1 MKTQNKKGFTIVELV
16 IVIAVIAILAAV
28 LIPTFINLTK
38 KANESAD
45 IQACRQMNTQLA
57 INEVL
62 KGKSITEVH
71 AALKS
76 GGMDTENYTPLVEG
90 HYFFWDSKLNRIL
103 YMDAKNNVLY
113 PEEYK
118 GTTGAEGQRLSL
130 NGKIG
135 MTEVTPGDGG
145 VYTISTAEQLYWL
158 SEKKRET
165 KNAVQIKFTV
175 DKIDLKGADIGFQF
189 SNGNKD
195 TAFTCTIVG
204 NGEGGTTLYGL
215 AQITNAYIGT
225 ANVGDNA
232 GKAYGCGF
240 VQLVEGKVNITIKNL
255 TIANSTVG
263 NLEIGGVGAVV
274 GKSQAK
280 DGNNP
285 TVTLEGVTVKDSVI
299 NGRNKVGGLIGNVGS
314 TVLRITDCRVENV
327 TVNCS
332 EGQGGKV
339 IGAIYG
345 GDSKLTIDK
354 AFSPEWVKNSTVNL
368 VKGAVE
374 RDTKKAEVSYKTNDG
389 KATIPIASGTL
400 LVRKYN
406 MKDGKLI
413 QAAEYRMFNQNAY
426 MSVEITNCGGKFEY
440 KIGSVLQKDV
450 TATTHEHNKDK
461 TIDGR
466 YAKVDENKNM
476 CFPCWIV
483 TQ

>member
-90 HYFFWDSKLNRIL
+90 HYFFWDSELNRIL
-103 YMDAKNNVLY
+103 YMDAGNNVLY

-118 GTTGAEGQRLSL
+118 NAPCADGQRLSL

-135 MTEVTPGDGG
+135 MEEAKLGNDGF
-145 VYTISTAEQLYWL
+145 YSISSAEELYWL
-158 SEKKRET
+158 SEQNCKT
-165 KNAVQIKFTV
+165 KNAVNIRFIV

-189 SNGNKD
+189 SNENQAS
-195 TAFTCTIVG
+195 TFECTI
-204 NGEGGTTLYGL
+204 ESTASGGTTLYGL
-215 AQITNAYIGT
+215 AQITKAYTGS
-225 ANVGDNA
+225 NKDNDNA
-232 GKAYGCGF
+232 GKDYACGF
-240 VQLVEGKVNITIKNL
+240 VQLVEGDVKITIKNL
-255 TIANSTVG
+255 TIANSTIG

-274 GKSQAK
+274 GKSQEK
-280 DGNNP
+280 GSGKP
-285 TVTLEGVTVKDSVI
+285 VVILEKVKVQNSVI

-314 TVLRITDCRVENV
+314 TQLSIKNCWVENV

-345 GDSKLTIDK
+345 SSSVTIDK
-354 AFSPEWVKNSTVNL
+354 EFSSWVKDSTVNL

-374 RDTKKAEVSYKTNDG
+374 RDTKKAEVSYTVKDNDG
-389 KATIPIASGTL
+389 KDKIIEIASGTL
-400 LVRKYN
+400 LVRKYDVVN
-406 MKDGKLI
+406 GVLT
-413 QAAEYRMFNQNAY
+413 QVNQYRMFNQNAY
-426 MSVEITNCGGKFEY
+426 MSVEVTNCYGKFTY
-440 KIGSVLQKDV
+440 IIGNTTKDV
-450 TATTHEHNKDK
+450 TQTNKK
-461 TIDGR
+461 C
-466 YAKVDENKNM
+466 YVNVDEANK
-476 CFPCWIV
+476 FYPCWIV

>member
-103 YMDAKNNVLY
+103 YMDADDKVLY

-118 GTTGAEGQRLSL
+118 KNTTYAKGQRLSL

-135 MTEVTPGDGG
+135 MKEVKPDGSG
-145 VYTISTAEQLYWL
+145 VYSISNAEQLYWL
-158 SEKKRET
+158 SEQKRET
-165 KNAVQIKFTV
+165 KGEVKIRFIASE
-175 DKIDLKGADIGFQF
+175 IDLKGADIGFQF

-195 TAFTCTIVG
+195 TTFTCTIEG

-225 ANVGDNA
+225 ENVGDNA

-240 VQLVEGKVNITIKNL
+240 VQLVEGNVKITIKNL

-274 GKSQAK
+274 GKSQGGK
-280 DGNNP
+280 P
-285 TVTLEGVTVKDSVI
+285 EVTLENVKVQNSVI

-314 TVLRITDCRVENV
+314 TKLTITDCKVENV

-345 GDSKLTIDK
+345 SSSVTIDK
-354 AFSPEWVKNSTVNL
+354 EFSSWVKDSTVNL

-374 RDTKKAEVSYKTNDG
+374 RDNKSAEASYKTNDG

-450 TATTHEHNKDK
+450 TATTHAHGND
-461 TIDGR
+461 DR
-466 YAKVDENKNM
+466 YAKVDGTEDKF
-476 CFPCWIV
+476 FPCWIV
-483 TQ
+483 T

>member
-90 HYFFWDSKLNRIL
+90 HYFFWDSELNRIL
-103 YMDAKNNVLY
+103 YMDADDNVLY

-118 GTTGAEGQRLSL
+118 KNTTYAKGQRLSL

-135 MTEVTPGDGG
+135 MEEVTPGNDD
-145 VYTISTAEQLYWL
+145 VYSISSAEQLYWL
-158 SEKKRET
+158 SEQSRSYKI
-165 KNAVQIKFTV
+165 KNNVKIKFTAP
-175 DKIDLKGADIGFQF
+175 DIDLKGADIGFLF
-189 SNGNKD
+189 SNESKD
-195 TAFTCTIVG
+195 TPFTCTIEG
-204 NGEGGTTLYGL
+204 AQSGGTTLYGL
-215 AQITNAYIGT
+215 AQITKAYTGS
-225 ANVGDNA
+225 NKDNDNA
-232 GKAYGCGF
+232 GKDYACGF
-240 VQLVEGKVNITIKNL
+240 VQLVEGNVKITIKNL

-274 GKSQAK
+274 GKSQAIK
-280 DGNNP
+280 DGKP
-285 TVTLEGVTVKDSVI
+285 VVILEKVKVQDSVI

-314 TVLRITDCRVENV
+314 TKLTITDCKVENV

-345 GDSKLTIDK
+345 SSSVTIDEE
-354 AFSPEWVKNSTVNL
+354 FSEWVKDSTVNL

-374 RDTKKAEVSYKTNDG
+374 RDTKKAAESYTTIDG
-389 KATIPIASGTL
+389 KETIKIASGTL
-400 LVRKYN
+400 LVRKYDVV
-406 MKDGKLI
+406 KGVLTQVD
-413 QAAEYRMFNQNAY
+413 QYRMFNQNAY

-440 KIGSVLQKDV
+440 IIGEKRQTVPNNQKY
-450 TATTHEHNKDK
+450 EEN
-461 TIDGR
+461 GR
-466 YAKVDENKNM
+466 YAKVDGTEDKF
-476 CFPCWIV
+476 FPCWIV